1 MGLGDQDL
9 GEMRPLIQ
17 LYALGEGVRCVFN
30 VFQVRRCSHIYIYI
44 YIYVRHPICI
54 YIYMSALH
62 QCCIYVNYDLMSAH
76 DYCDFTVTFRT
87 QGLRNSSPHYS
98 FNVLGI
104 WVFLNVAI

>member
-30 VFQVRRCSHIYIYI
+30 VFQVRRCSHIYT

-54 YIYMSALH
+54 YIYICLLYISAASTL
-62 QCCIYVNYDLMSAH
+62 IMTS
-76 DYCDFTVTFRT
+76 
-87 QGLRNSSPHYS
+87 
-98 FNVLGI
+98 
-104 WVFLNVAI
+104 